1 MQSNNDKLSISLY
14 LQRKQLNLPRLQAE
28 ARLQLDIQA
37 AKTVAFTI
45 LAFFVCYIPPVCIA
59 ILVPPEP
66 DVTAASCPGH
76 VAQLSL
82 FLSSGTNPFI
92 YCFRARRFR
101 RALKQLLQD
110 PCGKTAFREIDKEK
124 RVQQN
129 VPPQNAR
136 VAEKGKKIANDLGEP
151 MQDPSA
157 FPSKSCTRQLGL
169 GVRGCKTVEN
179 SGKERKER
187 RARSCNQVTPFSPQD
202 VEPQIIPRLAW
213 VDNQPAD
220 SSGICSDEEN
230 PTCREDYTQN
240 KITVEVHPEPK
251 DRSAKQ
257 KNEENLTTPN
267 ENGSKGEEDFAMV
280 QSDSRDGQSNH
291 KMIKSPMVTVD
302 YHGHAIVEMSE
313 TDPMSH
319 LSNPIIME
327 SPAANEGNEAR
338 EVIADVN
345 SSSTDDPSQ
354 EKIAESLTASA
365 DYATR
370 IASDTKEQP
379 VNQENVEIQLDFSE
393 EVFVEDNSLTKGVA
407 SNGNIVEQ
415 PPSKGDCA
423 IQTETFEP

>member
-1 MQSNNDKLSISLY
+1 M
-14 LQRKQLNLPRLQAE
+14 
-28 ARLQLDIQA
+28 
-37 AKTVAFTI
+37 
-45 LAFFVCYIPPVCIA
+45 
-59 ILVPPEP
+59 VPPEP
-66 DVTAASCPGH
+66 DATAASWPGH

-101 RALKQLLQD
+101 RSLKQLLQD

-124 RVQQN
+124 RVKQN

-151 MQDPSA
+151 MQYPSA
-157 FPSKSCTRQLGL
+157 IPSKSYTRQLGL

-179 SGKERKER
+179 SGKKRKER
-187 RARSCNQVTPFSPQD
+187 GACSCKQVTPFSPQD

-213 VDNQPAD
+213 VDNHPED
-220 SSGICSDEEN
+220 SSGIPSDERN
-230 PTCREDYTQN
+230 PTCREDHTQN
-240 KITVEVHPEPK
+240 KITVEVHPEPN

-267 ENGSKGEEDFAMV
+267 ENGSKGEEVFAMV
-280 QSDSRDGQSNH
+280 QSDSKDGQSNH

-302 YHGHAIVEMSE
+302 YHEQAVVEMSE

-319 LSNPIIME
+319 LSNPIIMG
-327 SPAANEGNEAR
+327 SPAANEDNAR

-345 SSSTDDPSQ
+345 SISTDDPSQ
-354 EKIAESLTASA
+354 EKIAESPAASA
-365 DYATR
+365 DYGTR
-370 IASDTKEQP
+370 ITSDTKEKP

-393 EVFVEDNSLTKGVA
+393 EVFVEDNSLPKGVA
-407 SNGNIVEQ
+407 SNGNIVEH
-415 PPSKGDCA
+415 PLSEADCV
-423 IQTETFEP
+423 IQAEPFKPRS

>member
-1 MQSNNDKLSISLY
+1 M
-14 LQRKQLNLPRLQAE
+14 
-28 ARLQLDIQA
+28 
-37 AKTVAFTI
+37 
-45 LAFFVCYIPPVCIA
+45 
-59 ILVPPEP
+59 VPPEP
-66 DVTAASCPGH
+66 DATAASWPGH

-82 FLSSGTNPFI
+82 FLPSGTNPFI

-101 RALKQLLQD
+101 RALKQLFQD

-136 VAEKGKKIANDLGEP
+136 VAEKGKKISNELGEP
-151 MQDPSA
+151 LQDPSA
-157 FPSKSCTRQLGL
+157 FPSKSYTRQLGL
-169 GVRGCKTVEN
+169 GERGCKKVEN
-179 SGKERKER
+179 SRKKRKER
-187 RARSCNQVTPFSPQD
+187 RARSCNQVTRFSPQD

-213 VDNQPAD
+213 VDNHPAD
-220 SSGICSDEEN
+220 SSGIRSDEEN

-240 KITVEVHPEPK
+240 KIIVEVHPEPK

-267 ENGSKGEEDFAMV
+267 ENSSKGEEGFAMV

-291 KMIKSPMVTVD
+291 KMIKSSMVTAD
-302 YHGHAIVEMSE
+302 YHGHIIVEMSE

-327 SPAANEGNEAR
+327 SPAANEDNAR
-338 EVIADVN
+338 EVVADVN

-354 EKIAESLTASA
+354 EKIAESPTASA

-370 IASDTKEQP
+370 ITSDTKGPKEQP
-379 VNQENVEIQLDFSE
+379 INQENVEIQLDFSE
-393 EVFVEDNSLTKGVA
+393 EVFVEDNLLPKGVA
-407 SNGNIVEQ
+407 SNGNIVEH
-415 PPSKGDCA
+415 PPSEADCV
-423 IQTETFEP
+423 IQAETFKP

>member
-1 MQSNNDKLSISLY
+1 MINCLWRCIYRESSLTCLDSRQRPDFAWIS
-14 LQRKQLNLPRLQAE
+14 RLPRLLP
-28 ARLQLDIQA
+28 LQYWHSLYV
-37 AKTVAFTI
+37 TS
-45 LAFFVCYIPPVCIA
+45 PPVCIA
-59 ILVPPEP
+59 IRVPPQP
-66 DVTAASCPGH
+66 DVTAASWPGH

-82 FLSSGTNPFI
+82 FLSSGMNPVI

-101 RALKQLLQD
+101 RALKQLFQD
-110 PCGKTAFREIDKEK
+110 PCGKTAFRETDQEK

-136 VAEKGKKIANDLGEP
+136 VAEKGKKIATELGEP
-151 MQDPSA
+151 NMQDPSA
-157 FPSKSCTRQLGL
+157 GPSKRYTRQLGL
-169 GVRGCKTVEN
+169 GVRGCKKEEN
-179 SGKERKER
+179 SGNKGKER
-187 RARSCNQVTPFSPQD
+187 RARSYNQVTPFSLQD
-202 VEPQIIPRLAW
+202 LQPQIIPRLAW
-213 VDNQPAD
+213 IDNHSID
-220 SSGICSDEEN
+220 SRGIRSDEEN

-267 ENGSKGEEDFAMV
+267 ENGSKGEEVFAMV

-291 KMIKSPMVTVD
+291 KMIKRPMVTVD

-319 LSNPIIME
+319 LSNPIIMD
-327 SPAANEGNEAR
+327 SPKANEDNAR

-354 EKIAESLTASA
+354 EKIAESPTACA

-370 IASDTKEQP
+370 ITSDTKEKP

-393 EVFVEDNSLTKGVA
+393 EVFVEDNSLAQSVA
-407 SNGNIVEQ
+407 LNGNILDY
-415 PPSKGDCA
+415 PPSKSD
-423 IQTETFEP
+423 

>member
-1 MQSNNDKLSISLY
+1 M
-14 LQRKQLNLPRLQAE
+14 
-28 ARLQLDIQA
+28 
-37 AKTVAFTI
+37 
-45 LAFFVCYIPPVCIA
+45 
-59 ILVPPEP
+59 VPPEP
-66 DVTAASCPGH
+66 DVTAASWPGH

-101 RALKQLLQD
+101 QALKQLLQD

-136 VAEKGKKIANDLGEP
+136 VAEKGKKIANELGEP
-151 MQDPSA
+151 RQDPSA
-157 FPSKSCTRQLGL
+157 FPSKSYTRLGA
-169 GVRGCKTVEN
+169 RGCKKVEN
-179 SGKERKER
+179 SGKKRKER
-187 RARSCNQVTPFSPQD
+187 TARSCNQVTSFSPQD

-213 VDNQPAD
+213 VDNHPAD

-267 ENGSKGEEDFAMV
+267 ENGSKGENVFAMV
-280 QSDSRDGQSNH
+280 QSDSRDSQSNH
-291 KMIKSPMVTVD
+291 KMIKSPMVTAD

-313 TDPMSH
+313 TDPTSH
-319 LSNPIIME
+319 LSNPIIMD
-327 SPAANEGNEAR
+327 SPAANEHNAR

-345 SSSTDDPSQ
+345 SSSTDDPSR
-354 EKIAESLTASA
+354 EKIAESPTASA

-370 IASDTKEQP
+370 ITTDTKEQP
-379 VNQENVEIQLDFSE
+379 INQENVEIQLDFSE
-393 EVFVEDNSLTKGVA
+393 EVFVDDNSLTKGVA
-407 SNGNIVEQ
+407 SNRNILEH
-415 PPSKGDCA
+415 PPSKADCV
-423 IQTETFEP
+423 IQAETFKP

>member
-1 MQSNNDKLSISLY
+1 MN
-14 LQRKQLNLPRLQAE
+14 
-28 ARLQLDIQA
+28 
-37 AKTVAFTI
+37 
-45 LAFFVCYIPPVCIA
+45 PV
-59 ILVPPEP
+59 
-66 DVTAASCPGH
+66 
-76 VAQLSL
+76 
-82 FLSSGTNPFI
+82 I

-101 RALKQLLQD
+101 RALKQLFQD
-110 PCGKTAFREIDKEK
+110 PCGKTAFRETDQEK

-136 VAEKGKKIANDLGEP
+136 VAEKGKKIATELGAP
-151 MQDPSA
+151 NMQDPSA
-157 FPSKSCTRQLGL
+157 GPSKRYTRQLGL
-169 GVRGCKTVEN
+169 GVRGCKKEEN
-179 SGKERKER
+179 SGNKGKEK
-187 RARSCNQVTPFSPQD
+187 RARSYNQVTPFSLQD
-202 VEPQIIPRLAW
+202 VQPQIIPRLAW
-213 VDNQPAD
+213 IDNHSID
-220 SSGICSDEEN
+220 SRGIRSDEEN

-267 ENGSKGEEDFAMV
+267 ENGSKGEEVFAMV

-319 LSNPIIME
+319 LSNPIIIG
-327 SPAANEGNEAR
+327 SPAANEDNAR

-354 EKIAESLTASA
+354 EKIAESPTACA

-370 IASDTKEQP
+370 ITSDTKEKP

-393 EVFVEDNSLTKGVA
+393 EVFVEDNSLAQSVA
-407 SNGNIVEQ
+407 LNGNILDY
-415 PPSKGDCA
+415 PPSKSD
-423 IQTETFEP
+423 

>member
-1 MQSNNDKLSISLY
+1 MQSFNDKLSRSLY
-14 LQRKQLNLPRLQAE
+14 LQRKQLNLPRLQAK

-37 AKTVAFTI
+37 AKTVAFTV

-66 DVTAASCPGH
+66 DVTAASWPGH

-82 FLSSGTNPFI
+82 FLSSGMNPVI

-110 PCGKTAFREIDKEK
+110 PCGKTAFREIDKEE

-129 VPPQNAR
+129 VPLQNAR
-136 VAEKGKKIANDLGEP
+136 VAEKGKNIANELGEQ

-157 FPSKSCTRQLGL
+157 FPSNSYTRQLGL
-169 GVRGCKTVEN
+169 GVRGCKKVEN
-179 SGKERKER
+179 SGKKRKER
-187 RARSCNQVTPFSPQD
+187 RARSCYQDTPFSPQD

-213 VDNQPAD
+213 VDNHPANT
-220 SSGICSDEEN
+220 SGTRSDEEN
-230 PTCREDYTQN
+230 P
-240 KITVEVHPEPK
+240 ITMEVHPESN

-257 KNEENLTTPN
+257 KNEENLTTLN
-267 ENGSKGEEDFAMV
+267 ENGSKGEEVFAMV

-319 LSNPIIME
+319 LSNPIIMD
-327 SPAANEGNEAR
+327 SPEANEDNAR
-338 EVIADVN
+338 EVIAEVN

-354 EKIAESLTASA
+354 ETIAESPTAGA

-370 IASDTKEQP
+370 ITSDT
-379 VNQENVEIQLDFSE
+379 
-393 EVFVEDNSLTKGVA
+393 
-407 SNGNIVEQ
+407 
-415 PPSKGDCA
+415 
-423 IQTETFEP
+423 

>member
-1 MQSNNDKLSISLY
+1 M
-14 LQRKQLNLPRLQAE
+14 
-28 ARLQLDIQA
+28 DIQA

-66 DVTAASCPGH
+66 DATAASWPGH

-82 FLSSGTNPFI
+82 FLPSGMNPFI

-157 FPSKSCTRQLGL
+157 FPSNNYTRQLGL
-169 GVRGCKTVEN
+169 GVRGCKKVEN
-179 SGKERKER
+179 SGKKRKER
-187 RARSCNQVTPFSPQD
+187 RVCSCNQVTPFSPQD
-202 VEPQIIPRLAW
+202 VEPQIIPQLAW
-213 VDNQPAD
+213 VDNHPED
-220 SSGICSDEEN
+220 SSGIHSEEN
-230 PTCREDYTQN
+230 PTCREDYAQN
-240 KITVEVHPEPK
+240 KITVEVHPEPN
-251 DRSAKQ
+251 DRSEKQ
-257 KNEENLTTPN
+257 KNEENLTTL
-267 ENGSKGEEDFAMV
+267 NGISSKGEEDFAMV
-280 QSDSRDGQSNH
+280 QSDSRNGQSNH

-302 YHGHAIVEMSE
+302 YYGHAIVEMSE
-313 TDPMSH
+313 TDPMSR
-319 LSNPIIME
+319 LSNPIIMD
-327 SPAANEGNEAR
+327 SPAANEDNAR
-338 EVIADVN
+338 EVVADVN

-354 EKIAESLTASA
+354 EKIVERSTACA

-370 IASDTKEQP
+370 ITSDTKEQP
-379 VNQENVEIQLDFSE
+379 INQENVEIQLDFSDA
-393 EVFVEDNSLTKGVA
+393 VFVEDNS
-407 SNGNIVEQ
+407 
-415 PPSKGDCA
+415 
-423 IQTETFEP
+423 

>member
-1 MQSNNDKLSISLY
+1 MQSNNDKLSLSLY

-66 DVTAASCPGH
+66 GVTAASWPGH

-101 RALKQLLQD
+101 RSLKQLLQD

-129 VPPQNAR
+129 VPLQNAR
-136 VAEKGKKIANDLGEP
+136 VAEKGKNIANELGEP

-157 FPSKSCTRQLGL
+157 FPSNNYTRQLGL
-169 GVRGCKTVEN
+169 GVRGCKKVEN
-179 SGKERKER
+179 SGKKRKER
-187 RARSCNQVTPFSPQD
+187 RARSCYQVTPFSPQD

-213 VDNQPAD
+213 VDNHPAD
-220 SSGICSDEEN
+220 TSGICSDEEN

-240 KITVEVHPEPK
+240 KITVEVHPESK
-251 DRSAKQ
+251 YRSAKQ
-257 KNEENLTTPN
+257 KNEENLTTLN
-267 ENGSKGEEDFAMV
+267 ENGSKGEEVFAMV

-319 LSNPIIME
+319 LSNPIIIGG
-327 SPAANEGNEAR
+327 PAANEDNAS

-354 EKIAESLTASA
+354 DKIAESPTASA

-370 IASDTKEQP
+370 ITSDTKEQP

-393 EVFVEDNSLTKGVA
+393 EVIVEDNSLTKGVA

-415 PPSKGDCA
+415 PPSKADCA
-423 IQTETFEP
+423 IQAETFKP

>member
-1 MQSNNDKLSISLY
+1 M
-14 LQRKQLNLPRLQAE
+14 
-28 ARLQLDIQA
+28 
-37 AKTVAFTI
+37 
-45 LAFFVCYIPPVCIA
+45 
-59 ILVPPEP
+59 VPPEP

-136 VAEKGKKIANDLGEP
+136 VAEKGKKIAKELGEP

-157 FPSKSCTRQLGL
+157 GPSKRYTRQLGL
-169 GVRGCKTVEN
+169 GKRGCKKEEN
-179 SGKERKER
+179 SGNKGKER
-187 RARSCNQVTPFSPQD
+187 RARSFNQVTPFSLQD
-202 VEPQIIPRLAW
+202 VQPQIIPRLAW
-213 VDNQPAD
+213 VDNHSID
-220 SSGICSDEEN
+220 SPGIHSDEEK
-230 PTCREDYTQN
+230 PTCGEDYTQN
-240 KITVEVHPEPK
+240 KIIVEVHLEPN
-251 DRSAKQ
+251 DRSTKQ
-257 KNEENLTTPN
+257 KNEENLTTRN
-267 ENGSKGEEDFAMV
+267 ENVSKGEEVFAMV

-319 LSNPIIME
+319 LSNPIIMD

-354 EKIAESLTASA
+354 EKIAESPTACA

-370 IASDTKEQP
+370 ITSDTKEQP
-379 VNQENVEIQLDFSE
+379 VDQENVEIQLDFSDA
-393 EVFVEDNSLTKGVA
+393 VFVEDNS
-407 SNGNIVEQ
+407 
-415 PPSKGDCA
+415 
-423 IQTETFEP
+423 

>member
-1 MQSNNDKLSISLY
+1 MN
-14 LQRKQLNLPRLQAE
+14 
-28 ARLQLDIQA
+28 
-37 AKTVAFTI
+37 
-45 LAFFVCYIPPVCIA
+45 PV
-59 ILVPPEP
+59 
-66 DVTAASCPGH
+66 
-76 VAQLSL
+76 
-82 FLSSGTNPFI
+82 I

-101 RALKQLLQD
+101 RALKQLFQD
-110 PCGKTAFREIDKEK
+110 PCGKTAFRETDQEK

-136 VAEKGKKIANDLGEP
+136 VAEKGKKIATELGEP
-151 MQDPSA
+151 NMQDPSA
-157 FPSKSCTRQLGL
+157 GPSKRYTRQLGL
-169 GVRGCKTVEN
+169 GVQGCKKEEN
-179 SGKERKER
+179 SGNKGKER
-187 RARSCNQVTPFSPQD
+187 RARSYNQVTPFSLQD
-202 VEPQIIPRLAW
+202 VQPQIIPRLAW
-213 VDNQPAD
+213 IDNHSID
-220 SSGICSDEEN
+220 SRGIRSDEEN

-267 ENGSKGEEDFAMV
+267 ENGSKGEEVFAMV

-319 LSNPIIME
+319 LSNPIIMD
-327 SPAANEGNEAR
+327 SPEANEDNAR

-354 EKIAESLTASA
+354 DKIAESPAACA
-365 DYATR
+365 DYGTR
-370 IASDTKEQP
+370 ITSDTKEKP

-393 EVFVEDNSLTKGVA
+393 EVFVEDNSLAQSVA
-407 SNGNIVEQ
+407 LNGNILDY
-415 PPSKGDCA
+415 PPSKSD
-423 IQTETFEP
+423 